1 MFRKKLF
8 PCLIATFV
16 FITTTILA
24 TAQIVQF
31 RGRVT
36 MKQTDGTTAPVVGA
50 QVDVF
55 RTDLPGKYET
65 KTDKKGSFVFAG
77 LPFVGQYVVSIS
89 APGASPQARGPMRL
103 QETDYTFELLP
114 GDGKRFTKEEAT
126 QAASAGGQPQTGGQ
140 QKETEEQKK
149 AREDYE
155 KKVAENKKI
164 EDTNNM
170 VRKALE
176 DGNAAFNKKD
186 YAGAIIAY
194 NGGIEADP
202 THPGAPVLLTN
213 KALALVNRGV
223 DYYNNFVRNKV
234 EESKDLAYADFRQ
247 AAADSSRAV
256 ELLKAATPPT
266 DPSGAANYK
275 QNVLLALSARAES
288 MYFFVTKLDQSKG
301 EDGYA
306 AFQEYLAA
314 EIDPIKKSKSQVR
327 MCNMLLEAGVSDK
340 ALIEFKK
347 LIEEDPN
354 NYAAYRG
361 AGIALFQTQSKE
373 NYQEAANYL
382 QLFVDK
388 SPDSPEKEE
397 VKGILDYLKSE
408 GVKAQ
413 KINTPSKSTT
423 TKKKPN

>member
-1 MFRKKLF
+1 MFKKIFFL
-8 PCLIATFV
+8 CLITTLV
-16 FITTTILA
+16 FITTTTLA
-24 TAQIVQF
+24 TAQTVQF

-36 MKQTDGTTAPVVGA
+36 MKQTDGSTIPVVGA

-55 RTDLPGKYET
+55 RTDLPGKFET
-65 KTDKKGSFVFAG
+65 KTDKKGNFVFAG
-77 LPFVGQYVVSIS
+77 LPYVGQFVVSIS

-114 GDGKRFTKEEAT
+114 GDGKRLTKEEAT
-126 QAASAGGQPQTGGQ
+126 QAASSGVQPTSGGQ
-140 QKETEEQKK
+140 QKESAEDKK
-149 AREDYE
+149 AREEYE
-155 KKVAENKKI
+155 KKLSENKKI
-164 EDTNNM
+164 EDTNNI
-170 VRKALE
+170 VKKALE

-186 YAGAIIAY
+186 YVTAITAY
-194 NGGIEADP
+194 GSGIDADP

-223 DYYNNFVRNKV
+223 DHYNNFVRNKV
-234 EESKDLAYADFRQ
+234 AESKDLAYADFRQ
-247 AAADSSRAV
+247 AAADSSKAV
-256 ELLKAATPPT
+256 EMLKTATPPT

-301 EDGYA
+301 EDGYT

-314 EIDPIKKSKSQVR
+314 EIDPVKKSKAQVR

-340 ALIEFKK
+340 ALTEFKK

-361 AGIALFQTQSKE
+361 AGIALFQTQLKE

-382 QLFVDK
+382 QLYVDK
-388 SPDSPEKEE
+388 SPDSTDKDE

-413 KINTPSKSTT
+413 KINTPTKSTT